1 MSPCNSSS
9 SKREKNL
16 PIWKYTRRDELK
28 CDTLLAL
35 THSHIVEWIVLEVLA
50 EKTIYDVRKF
60 LAAKSFATRKVEI
73 SIQRMVTEEKKSFS
87 NNLFRAAKAC
97 VCLTLNCIFEFRFC
111 LISTFLAGWT
121 VVFTIFSA
129 NGKTIHL

>member
-1 MSPCNSSS
+1 M
-9 SKREKNL
+9 RH
-16 PIWKYTRRDELK
+16 ITRAHAFSYRRMNR
-28 CDTLLAL
+28 AR
-35 THSHIVEWIVLEVLA
+35 SA
-50 EKTIYDVRKF
+50 RGKTIYDVRKF

-111 LISTFLAGWT
+111 LISTFLAG
-121 VVFTIFSA
+121 
-129 NGKTIHL
+129 